1 MKPGV
6 TLEQIARARD
16 WGDEQLVMQLAQ
28 QYIKEHPEIM
38 AQNTGQEGVYDIN
51 SGLFVPGNGGGLIT

>member
-6 TLEQIARARD
+6 TLEQIAAARD

-38 AQNTGQEGVYDIN
+38 AQNQGQEGVYDIK
-51 SGLFVPGNGGGLIT
+51 SGLFVPSNGGGLIT

>member
-6 TLEQIARARD
+6 TLEQIAAARD

-38 AQNTGQEGVYDIN
+38 TNQGPEGVYDIK
-51 SGLFVPGNGGGLIT
+51 SGLFVPSGGGGLIT

>member
-6 TLEQIARARD
+6 TLEQIAMARD

-28 QYIKEHPEIM
+28 QYIKEHPEIT
-38 AQNTGQEGVYDIN
+38 AQNQGQEGVYDIK
-51 SGLFVPGNGGGLIT
+51 SGLFVPSDGGGLIT

>member
-6 TLEQIARARD
+6 TLEQIAKARD

>member
-6 TLEQIARARD
+6 TLEQIAMARD

-38 AQNTGQEGVYDIN
+38 TQNQGQEGVYDIK
-51 SGLFVPGNGGGLIT
+51 SGLFVPSGGGGLIT